1 MAVSEPTKRIVWI
14 RAGGRC
20 VLCKAGVLEESI
32 SPKCIA
38 DVAHAAGHGE
48 GPGTPRPVP
57 AMTQEQRDHPDNLLL
72 LCLTCHRMADD
83 EDIENVYD
91 LETLYEFKREHEK
104 LVRQLLAL
112 MESSRTLVVRMVGH
126 VRGSEVSA
134 TRLEVAAATAARGR
148 VPAYLDDRA
157 YDEYEIDLRGVDEDE
172 PTYWDVQHRKVEK
185 KTRKAL
191 DAIRAGI
198 ADHLTVFA
206 FARIPLLILLGW
218 LLDDTIRTD
227 IAQRSRSKQ
236 AWQPVHGPV
245 PTFQTDIV
253 DGLDK
258 PEALVVLQ
266 LSGTPDLGGLPDG
279 LADLT
284 RATISPVGSTSD
296 VYVADTLA
304 TQDAFD
310 RELRRALGMLE
321 DRLVEPAR
329 LHVVAA
335 APLSLAV
342 AFGRA
347 IDPQVFPAVHVYDLH
362 GSDYRHVLTLDR
374 QDKDPA

>member
-1 MAVSEPTKRIVWI
+1 MAVSEATKRIVWV

-20 VLCKAGVLEESI
+20 VLCKSEVLDDSV

-38 DVAHAAGHGE
+38 DVAHAAGHGD
-48 GPGTPRPVP
+48 GRGTPRLDPT
-57 AMTQEQRDHPDNLLL
+57 MTQEQRNHPDNLLL
-72 LCLTCHRMADD
+72 LCLPCHRKADD
-83 EDIENVYD
+83 EVMQNVYD
-91 LETLYEFKREHEK
+91 LQTLYGFKREHEK
-104 LVRQLLAL
+104 LVRQLLSL

-148 VPAYLDDRA
+148 VPAYLGDRA
-157 YDEYEIDLRGVDEDE
+157 HDEYEIDLRGVSEDD
-172 PTYWDVQHRKVEK
+172 PRYWDVQARKLELE
-185 KTRKAL
+185 TGKAL

-206 FARIPLLILLGW
+206 FARLPLLILLGW

-227 IAQRSRSKQ
+227 IAQRSRNEQ
-236 AWQPVHGPV
+236 AWQPVSGPV
-245 PTFQTDIV
+245 PTFRTDLV
-253 DGLDK
+253 DGIDT
-258 PEALVVLQ
+258 PEALVVLR
-266 LSGTPDLGGLPDG
+266 LSGTPDLNGLPDG

-284 RATISPVGSTSD
+284 RATISPVGSTPE
-296 VYVADTLA
+296 VCIADSVG

-310 RELRRALGMLE
+310 RELRRALGILE
-321 DRLVEPAR
+321 DRLVEPAK

-347 IDPQVFPAVHVYDLH
+347 IDPQVFPTVHLYDLH
-362 GSDYRHVLTLDR
+362 GSGYRHVLTLDR